1 MSAPTTEV
9 EGLLTDDQ
17 RRVTIKDHAAFRDS
31 IEAPAPVGDSLD
43 ELIEEIRAAE
53 FEERGSER

>member
-17 RRVTIKDHAAFRDS
+17 RRVTIKDHAAFRET
-31 IEAPAPVGDSLD
+31 IEAPAKVGDEID
-43 ELIEEIRAAE
+43 ELIAEIRE
-53 FEERGSER
+53 GKEESE